1 MFYVELGEPISEYQ
15 NKTGSGKSDDE
26 GYTDYNDA
34 GKPRLGDVH
43 KMEIHIKE
51 SKVIKGIVDK
61 LLNKSNATSIIVG
74 TSSWK
79 EQFIDALKVN
89 AGMLTFCKF
98 LILVK

>member
-1 MFYVELGEPISEYQ
+1 M
-15 NKTGSGKSDDE
+15 
-26 GYTDYNDA
+26 
-34 GKPRLGDVH
+34 GDVH
-43 KMEIHIKE
+43 KIEIHVKE

-89 AGMLTFCKF
+89 AGMKNV
-98 LILVK
+98 LVR